1 MTKSSGMILNS
12 FDGPEGVSIR
22 TIRIAYRA
30 PGQSG
35 RSLYR
40 PVLGGSFLKPGII
53 DEKALAACAT
63 YVDLNPIRAGLVQLL
78 SLYLC

>member
-1 MTKSSGMILNS
+1 MILNS
-12 FDGPEGVSIR
+12 FAGPEGVSIK

-30 PGQSG
+30 PRQLG

-40 PVLGGSFLKPGII
+40 PVLRGALLNPGII
-53 DEKALAACAT
+53 DEKALAACAA

-78 SLYLC
+78 LHYLC